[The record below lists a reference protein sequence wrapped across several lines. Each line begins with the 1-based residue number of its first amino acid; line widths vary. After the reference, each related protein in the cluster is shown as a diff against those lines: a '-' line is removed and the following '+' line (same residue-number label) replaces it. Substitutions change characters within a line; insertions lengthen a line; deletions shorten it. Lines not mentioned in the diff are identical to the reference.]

1 MGLTDEEQRE
11 EAARLVGLTPTES
24 EVEDVALALRIGDDQ
39 EQAAAGLAALDR
51 RMLVEIVEVLDA
63 RRTGRSRRDEASAV
77 QPAE

>member
-11 EAARLVGLTPTES
+11 EARRLVGLSAEAS
-24 EVEDVALALRIGDDQ
+24 DVEDVALALRIADDQ
-39 EQAAAGLAALDR
+39 EQAASGLAELDR

-63 RRTGRSRRDEASAV
+63 RRTGGSGRDETTAV

>member
-11 EAARLVGLTPTES
+11 EAARLVGLSATES

-39 EQAAAGLAALDR
+39 EQAAAGLAELDR

-63 RRTGRSRRDEASAV
+63 RRDGGSRRDEASAV

>member
-51 RMLVEIVEVLDA
+51 RMLVEIVGVLDA
-63 RRTGRSRRDEASAV
+63 RRTGRSGRDESAAV

>member
-39 EQAAAGLAALDR
+39 EQAASGLAALDR

-63 RRTGRSRRDEASAV
+63 RRDGGSRRDEAAAV